1 MTKRTAMLMAAGVV
15 LALLGGSVALSF
27 SLAGNQTAEAGP
39 REASKPIV
47 RTIHRTIRVEK
58 QAKGSAPVKVV
69 TLQAPTSLSDQ
80 PSSSDAVS
88 SDDSYQDDDSYEH
101 EDDAD
106 EHDDDAYEHDDDAYE
121 HQSGS
126 TEDHSSDDSGSVEEH
141 EDD

>member
-39 REASKPIV
+39 REASEPIV

-88 SDDSYQDDDSYEH
+88 SDDSYEHEEHGDDDGYEH
-101 EDDAD
+101 E
-106 EHDDDAYEHDDDAYE
+106 EHGDDDGYQH
-121 HQSGS
+121 
-126 TEDHSSDDSGSVEEH
+126 EEH